1 MMGEQ
6 VWVAV
11 YQQACH
17 VIRKR
22 FRPNCWP
29 IMEARKDAQEVRET
43 SVQVLKNFVHFF
55 PKILSHFLVRVL
67 TEFYQN
73 L

>member
-1 MMGEQ
+1 
-6 VWVAV
+6 
-11 YQQACH
+11 
-17 VIRKR
+17 
-22 FRPNCWP
+22 
-29 IMEARKDAQEVRET
+29 MEARKDAQEVRET